1 MRPQVLGAGV
11 DLSLRRRLVRRQLL
25 VDSGRIT
32 FAALGLAAGLGR
44 VQVVGAANRVVS
56 AANQVTIG
64 VTETPCIAPAYV
76 AVSQGFLKDEGLEA
90 TVLDLTTPGNLGRAI
105 DAAAGLASGRV
116 DAVMSEFWSAVPPR
130 LPTGLNLGDFVL
142 TAALQRG
149 CVGLV
154 VPLDSPIQSLADLS
168 GQKVAAAKFL
178 FGTPMADAGLNP
190 DTDIAW
196 GPAPSIADQVV
207 VLQSGDF
214 AAVQTINAQG
224 ILLERAGL
232 ARMIATNNMPPVDN
246 DYCCGCMMRGSNIQ
260 ADRPKAAA
268 ITRAMMRAAA
278 WSENH
283 HAEVAQQI
291 LPLMVGQQIT
301 QEDMEAALGVVAFVP
316 LAENARPVLVDEFN
330 RYLTYGLPLA
340 QPMDATTVVSR
351 IFLPVTAEFVA

>member
-1 MRPQVLGAGV
+1 MSPHRP
-11 DLSLRRRLVRRQLL
+11 LVRRQFL

-32 FAALGLAAGLGR
+32 FAALGLAAGLGPMN
-44 VQVVGAANRVVS
+44 VVSATNRVVS
-56 AANQVTIG
+56 AVNQVTIG

-90 TVLDLTTPGNLGRAI
+90 TVVDLTTPGNLGRAI
-105 DAAAGLASGRV
+105 DGPAGLISGRV

-130 LPTGLNLGDFVL
+130 VPSGVNLGDLVL

-149 CVGLV
+149 CVALV
-154 VPLDSPIQSLADLS
+154 VPPDSPIQSLADLS

-178 FGTPMADAGLNP
+178 FGAPMADAGLNP
-190 DTDIAW
+190 DTDLTW
-196 GPAPSIADQVV
+196 GPAPSIADQLA

-246 DYCCGCMMRGSNIQ
+246 DYCCGCMMLASNIQ
-260 ADRPKAAA
+260 ADRPRAAA
-268 ITRAMMRAAA
+268 ITRALMRAAA

-291 LPLMVGQQIT
+291 LPLMVGQQVT
-301 QEDMEAALGVVAFVP
+301 QDDMEAALGVVAFVP
-316 LAENARPVLVDEFN
+316 LAENARPLLVDEFN
-330 RYLTYGLPLA
+330 RYLRYGLPLA
-340 QPMDATTVVSR
+340 QPMDATTVVSQILR
-351 IFLPVTAEFVA
+351 PVTAELAA